1 MQEIENFNTGSASN
15 PNANNIN
22 INPSENIKN
31 KKIITQ
37 LLKNISESKVDDL
50 KLNIANAYHEDAE
63 LKCFHPINNI
73 KGVEE
78 IFSKIW

>member
-31 KKIITQ
+31 KKII
-37 LLKNISESKVDDL
+37 KPD
-50 KLNIANAYHEDAE
+50 E
-63 LKCFHPINNI
+63 L
-73 KGVEE
+73 
-78 IFSKIW
+78 SLRTW